1 MQYDGDKRVVNNVN
15 VLDKETRNKEIRNR
29 IKIYTKNIKALKNK
43 KTHFM
48 LNRIIRF
55 FIALV
60 LAIVASYFIV
70 NESNFFIVLS
80 LLLTTFLILFKNGF
94 IKFIIFVG
102 SFLLFIYGIKGHL
115 EDSSSYL
122 YNYFYSDIYV
132 KYIKDLIINLPNDVV
147 IINNSK
153 FYYETF
159 FFLYFNLCIT
169 LIAIIGKIKLYKKS
183 IISRVFSFIFA
194 IIFAL
199 IISAI
204 ASLSESYVILYDDNF
219 IYYFVIIPA
228 FFVFISLRTLYTPY
242 KDKIY
247 LIEINRTIEIMENFN
262 MSYKNI

>member
-1 MQYDGDKRVVNNVN
+1 
-15 VLDKETRNKEIRNR
+15 
-29 IKIYTKNIKALKNK
+29 
-43 KTHFM
+43 M

-94 IKFIIFVG
+94 VKFIIFVA
-102 SFLLFIYGIKGHL
+102 SFLFFIYGIKEHL

-122 YNYFYSDIYV
+122 YNYFYSDIYEQ
-132 KYIKDLIINLPNDVV
+132 YIKDLIINMPNDVV

-153 FYYETF
+153 FYYELF

-169 LIAIIGKIKLYKKS
+169 LIAIIGKIKLFKKS

-194 IIFAL
+194 IILAL

-204 ASLSESYVILYDDNF
+204 ASLFESYVISYDDNF
-219 IYYFVIIPA
+219 IYYFVIIPS

-247 LIEINRTIEIMENFN
+247 LIEINRTIEIMQNFN